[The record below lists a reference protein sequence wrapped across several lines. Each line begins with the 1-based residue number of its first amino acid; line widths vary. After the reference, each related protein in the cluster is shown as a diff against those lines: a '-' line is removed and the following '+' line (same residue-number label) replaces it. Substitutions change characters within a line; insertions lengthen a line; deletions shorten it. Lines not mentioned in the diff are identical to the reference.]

1 MKNFNVLICA
11 RGGSKGLKNK
21 NIKNFL
27 GKPLIAWTILLA
39 KKIPNVNKIIVSTDS
54 LKIAAISKKYGAEI
68 PFIRPKKLALDKSP
82 EWKTWKH
89 AIEYFDSKKIKMK
102 GLVVLPVTSPLRNLM
117 DVKKSIKYYLQ
128 YKCTVMCI
136 TRSNLNPYFNMVKKK
151 KFCSLLINKKK
162 YHSRQSAP
170 QVYNM
175 TTICFVV
182 NPETVKK
189 GSYLFD
195 RKVFGLEVPKER
207 SVDIDDINDFNY
219 AQFLKKNFND

>member
-11 RGGSKGLKNK
+11 RGGTKGLKNK
-21 NIKNFL
+21 NIKNFI
-27 GKPLIAWTILLA
+27 GKPLIAWTIILA

-54 LKIAAISKKYGAEI
+54 LKIAEISKRYGAEV

-89 AIEYFDSKKIKMK
+89 AIKFFDNKKIKTK
-102 GLVVLPVTSPLRNLM
+102 GLIVLPVTSPLRNLA
-117 DVKKSIKYYLQ
+117 DIKKSIKYYLK

-136 TRSNLNPYFNMVKKK
+136 AKSNLSPYFNMVKKK
-151 KFCSLLINKKK
+151 KFCSLLISKKK
-162 YHSRQSAP
+162 YHYRQSVP

-175 TTICFVV
+175 TTICFVIS
-182 NPETVKK
+182 PETIRKS
-189 GSYLFD
+189 SYLFD

-207 SVDIDDINDFNY
+207 SVDIDDIHDFNY
-219 AQFLKKNFND
+219 AQFLKKNI